1 MENSEEKIL
10 LDEFSILDVFKAF
23 KKYFYFFYIFVPL
36 GFILA
41 FITSSLLTPLYS
53 SDILVANNN
62 DTEESS
68 SSALGG
74 LASLAGI
81 QLPQSNNKSVSSLAM
96 LNSRTFLK
104 SFIKEYDLKPN
115 LFPDQWLVE
124 AKKWSDKEPSD
135 IAAIG
140 ELKKILDIK
149 KIEGG
154 LVEIGV
160 TSYDPKLS
168 VSVANNIIFYFN
180 NYMRKDAIEESEQL
194 IKFLEK
200 EVVNS
205 SLSEIRNRIF
215 GLIKENI
222 AEKSLANVRQEFVY
236 KIIDKAYE
244 SNSPSFPNKLQISF
258 IGIFLGLFIAAFTSA
273 FLYFYRNID

>member
-124 AKKWSDKEPSD
+124 AKRWSDKEPSD

-168 VSVANNIIFYFN
+168 ESVANNIIFYFN

>member
-1 MENSEEKIL
+1 MENSEEKTL
-10 LDEFSILDVFKAF
+10 YEEFSVLDVFKAF
-23 KKYFYFFYIFVPL
+23 KKYFYFFYIFIPL

-53 SDILVANNN
+53 SDILVANNS
-62 DTEESS
+62 ESEDS
-68 SSALGG
+68 PSSALGG

-81 QLPQSNNKSVSSLAM
+81 QIPKSNNKSVSSLAM

-115 LFPDQWLVE
+115 LFPNEWLE
-124 AKKWSDKEPSD
+124 ESKKWSDKEPSD
-135 IAAIG
+135 IAALG
-140 ELKKILDIK
+140 ELKKIIDIK

-154 LVEIGV
+154 LVEIVV

-168 VSVANNIIFYFN
+168 VSVANNIVFYFN
-180 NYMRKDAIEESEQL
+180 DYMRTDAIEESEQL
-194 IKFLEK
+194 IKFLER
-200 EVVNS
+200 EIVNS
-205 SLSEIRNRIF
+205 SLSEVRNKIF
-215 GLIKENI
+215 SLIKENI

-244 SNSPSFPNKLQISF
+244 SNSPSFPNKFQINI
-258 IGIFLGLFIAAFTSA
+258 IGIFLGLFVAAFSSL
-273 FLYFYRNID
+273 FLYFFRNIF

>member
-168 VSVANNIIFYFN
+168 ESVANNIIFYFN

>member
-200 EVVNS
+200 EIANS

>member
-81 QLPQSNNKSVSSLAM
+81 QLPQSNNKSISSLAM

-104 SFIKEYDLKPN
+104 SFIEEYELKPN

-124 AKKWSDKEPSD
+124 AKRWSDKEPSD

>member
-81 QLPQSNNKSVSSLAM
+81 QLPQSNNKSISSLAM

-104 SFIKEYDLKPN
+104 SFIEEYELKPN

-124 AKKWSDKEPSD
+124 AKRWSDKEPSD

-168 VSVANNIIFYFN
+168 ESVANNIIFYFN

-200 EVVNS
+200 EIANS

-215 GLIKENI
+215 ALIKENI

>member
-104 SFIKEYDLKPN
+104 SFIEEYELKPN

-124 AKKWSDKEPSD
+124 AKRWSDKEPSD

>member
-200 EVVNS
+200 EIANS

-215 GLIKENI
+215 ALIKENI

>member
-81 QLPQSNNKSVSSLAM
+81 QLPQSNNKSISSLAM

-104 SFIKEYDLKPN
+104 SFIEEYELKPN

-168 VSVANNIIFYFN
+168 ESVANNIIFYFN